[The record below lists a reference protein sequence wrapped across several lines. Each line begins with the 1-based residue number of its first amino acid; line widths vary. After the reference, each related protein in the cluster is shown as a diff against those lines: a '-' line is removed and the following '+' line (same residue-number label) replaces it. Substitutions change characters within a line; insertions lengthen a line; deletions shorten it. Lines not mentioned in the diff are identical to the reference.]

1 MGDMDISTPAP
12 PAVVAAP
19 PGECPS
25 CGAMAMTRYCGQCG
39 ERSIGH
45 HDFSIRHYLG
55 EWFEGV
61 SHLDSRI
68 LRTLWELVR
77 RPGNPSVNHFAGRR
91 IRYVTPV
98 RLFILLSV
106 VYFFSSSLYPNPA
119 FTTPLDIQLHGND
132 FYPHFAERAVAR
144 AQQRTGW
151 DYATLASHY
160 DARTTVLSK
169 TVVFVLIPVFALLF
183 WMLLL
188 RKRRFLAEH
197 LVVAT
202 HFWSFALLLIGVFIP
217 LLLVSLSALA
227 PALGVPSAT
236 LTADAVPTVILQLS
250 FALYLF
256 LMLRRVYAVSYWY
269 AGLVAAAIAWSFFL
283 IVWLF
288 RFVLFVVTLA
298 LL

>member
-1 MGDMDISTPAP
+1 
-12 PAVVAAP
+12 
-19 PGECPS
+19 
-25 CGAMAMTRYCGQCG
+25 MARYCSACG
-39 ERSIGH
+39 EKRVDL

-55 EWFEGV
+55 EWLEGFA
-61 SHLDSRI
+61 HFDSKI

-77 RPGNPSVNHFAGRR
+77 RPGSLSASHFAGRR
-91 IRYVTPV
+91 VRYVTPV
-98 RLFILLSV
+98 RLFILLSL

-119 FTTPLDIQLHGND
+119 FTTPLAIQLHGND
-132 FYPHFAERAVAR
+132 FYPQFAGRAVAR

-169 TVVFVLIPVFALLF
+169 TMVFVLIPVYALLF
-183 WMLLL
+183 ALLLL
-188 RKRRFLAEH
+188 RKRRYFSEH

-202 HFWSFALLLIGVFIP
+202 HFWSFALLLIAVFIP
-217 LLLVSLSALA
+217 LLLASLSALG
-227 PALGVPSAT
+227 PVLGVAAST
-236 LTADAVPTVILQLS
+236 LTADAVPTLILQLS

-269 AGLVAAAIAWSFFL
+269 AALVAAAMAWSFFL

-288 RFVLFVVTLA
+288 RFLLFIATME